1 MEKRA
6 MPAKATGQTLRL
18 YQFNDT
24 KHLHPIA
31 VHVPNGM
38 VPVAGLFMWIGCL
51 FQYQP
56 MVQAAFYNLVV
67 IFLAMPG
74 VVLTGAAVWQHRYKG
89 ASTPLFRSKII
100 CSGLVFL
107 LAGATLLAQLLYPVE
122 VAHLSFSDW
131 AIATAYLLLLIP
143 TARAGTLGGKLV
155 FGARKKI

>member
-6 MPAKATGQTLRL
+6 MSVKATGRILHL
-18 YQFNDT
+18 YRFNDT

-56 MVQAAFYNLVV
+56 MVQAAFYNLVI

-74 VVLTGAAVWQHRYKG
+74 VVFTGAASWQHRYKG
-89 ASTPLFRSKII
+89 APTPLFRTKII
-100 CSGLVFL
+100 CSILVFL
-107 LAGATLLAQLLYPVE
+107 LSGITLLAQLLYPIE
-122 VAHLSFSDW
+122 VTHLSLTDW
-131 AIATAYLLLLIP
+131 AIATAYLLLLFP
-143 TARAGTLGGKLV
+143 TARAGVLGGKLV
-155 FGARKKI
+155 FGPRKRI